1 MPNKT
6 YGLYPKA
13 VEDIENIYVYSVK
26 EFGYDRADDYI
37 HKLEQCFKHLSSEP
51 GIARKCD
58 YIRQNLRAYNIGSHI
73 IFFKETGSMIVIIRI
88 LHKSMDHE
96 RHL

>member
-1 MPNKT
+1 MTTN
-6 YGLYPKA
+6 
-13 VEDIENIYVYSVK
+13 SVHIMNMTL
-26 EFGYDRADDYI
+26 FYQDPGRGS
-37 HKLEQCFKHLSSEP
+37 LSSEP
-51 GIARKCD
+51 GISRKCD

-73 IFFKETGSMIVIIRI
+73 IFFKETGSTIVIIRI